1 MRNDA
6 SEEDDGNEV
15 DAEQLL
21 AALSG
26 NIPIETTPKKQSK
39 KVTLLLVRLSLA
51 GITDNEDVE
60 DTRFLD
66 EFRKCLTHFKL
77 PLSSLLRV
85 SKLKQLIKMLG
96 QI

>member
-60 DTRFLD
+60 KDARFLD
-66 EFRKCLTHFKL
+66 EFR
-77 PLSSLLRV
+77 SV
-85 SKLKQLIKMLG
+85 
-96 QI
+96 